1 MFFHRYHWQ
10 YKNTTLLV
18 ASLVLLF
25 LFIDTP
31 AVTVFI
37 QRLNSYGELGA
48 FITGIFFVST
58 FTVAPA
64 VIVLYNLLDV
74 LQPLEVALF
83 AGIGSVVGDYII
95 FRFFKD
101 HILEELAPLFLRFGG
116 THFSRLM
123 ATPYFGWLAP
133 VVGALVIASPLP
145 DELGITLLGIARL
158 RNWQFVVL
166 SFIFNFAGIFA
177 IVSLHELI

>member
-1 MFFHRYHWQ
+1 
-10 YKNTTLLV
+10 
-18 ASLVLLF
+18 
-25 LFIDTP
+25 
-31 AVTVFI
+31 
-37 QRLNSYGELGA
+37 
-48 FITGIFFVST
+48 
-58 FTVAPA
+58 
-64 VIVLYNLLDV
+64 
-74 LQPLEVALF
+74 
-83 AGIGSVVGDYII
+83 
-95 FRFFKD
+95 
-101 HILEELAPLFLRFGG
+101 
-116 THFSRLM
+116 M

>member
-1 MFFHRYHWQ
+1 MRFFHPHWR

-18 ASLVLLF
+18 VSLALVIFF
-25 LFIDTP
+25 LDAPVVETFIHW
-31 AVTVFI
+31 V
-37 QRLNSYGELGA
+37 GGLGA
-48 FITGIFFVST
+48 FGVFVTGFFFVST

-64 VIVLYNLLDV
+64 AVVLYKLVDV
-74 LQPLEVALF
+74 LPSHEIALY
-83 AGIGSVVGDYII
+83 AGLGGVVGDYLI

-123 ATPYFGWLAP
+123 ATPYFGWFAP
-133 VVGALVIASPLP
+133 LVGAVIMVSPFP
-145 DELGITLLGIARL
+145 DELGITLLGISRL
-158 RNWQFVVL
+158 RSWQFLIL

-177 IVSLHELI
+177 IVTVHELI